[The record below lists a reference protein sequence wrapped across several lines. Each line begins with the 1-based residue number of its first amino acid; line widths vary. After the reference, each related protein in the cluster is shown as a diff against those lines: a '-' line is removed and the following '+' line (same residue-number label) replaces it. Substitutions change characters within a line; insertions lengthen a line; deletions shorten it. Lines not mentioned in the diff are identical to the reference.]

1 MYLNVLAEELSSKT
15 KLFVDDTSVF
25 CGALNISVTQL
36 NNDLV
41 EISKWE
47 YMENKFPVKFPVNM
61 PKTLFLV

>member
-1 MYLNVLAEELSSKT
+1 MYLNVLAEELLSKAE
-15 KLFVDDTSVF
+15 LFVDDTSFF
-25 CGALNISVTQL
+25 CGALNIPVTQL

-47 YMENKFPVKFPVNM
+47 YIENKFPVKFPVIM

>member
-15 KLFVDDTSVF
+15 KLFVDDISVF

-41 EISKWE
+41 EISKLGVHG
-47 YMENKFPVKFPVNM
+47 K
-61 PKTLFLV
+61 